1 MGSNTESIE
10 DLYDTMNEL
19 KLTSKKLLEDNKT
32 YENEINNNNK
42 DIEDAN
48 LQIEK
53 IMKDLILNG
62 GFQKDT
68 MIELKILNEII
79 NNSDE
84 KYSEHKNAIYKC
96 IDMLINFSNQYLEIY
111 KNQEEETEDIEE
123 NKEDTLLKMTK
134 DELIDLCKEY
144 DLPCTGTKKKLAERI
159 INYLN

>member
-84 KYSEHKNAIYKC
+84 KYSEHKNAIHKC

-123 NKEDTLLKMTK
+123 NKEDTLLKMSK